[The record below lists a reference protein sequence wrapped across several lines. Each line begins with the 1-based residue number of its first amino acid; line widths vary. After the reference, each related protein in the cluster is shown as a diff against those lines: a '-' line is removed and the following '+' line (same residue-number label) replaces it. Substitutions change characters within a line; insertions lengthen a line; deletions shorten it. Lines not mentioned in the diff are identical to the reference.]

1 MGVLSSLFKSAPSYD
16 MGAAKDNFLWQ
27 QNQARYGVNN
37 GLAQLSWD
45 KNSNTQNITYNPQM
59 QGLIDSLFSGDASA
73 KKAEQSVYDSFS
85 EKYEPAFKRQSDNLQ
100 DRLVNQGIPVG
111 SDAYNKALSDLN
123 QNQNEARS
131 QAYNQAV
138 LTGQQIAAQ
147 NKNQN
152 LGILSTFNPL
162 NSYQPGAGTPNTDL
176 YGQSLSQ
183 ANAAFGANQST
194 AQNLLGLGLG
204 LGSDAGSA
212 VLSLFSDARIKEN
225 LRPVGKLYNGL
236 TVYSFNFPG
245 EEVTRIGLIA
255 QEVEQLIP
263 EAVSETEEG
272 LKMVDYLL
280 ATQFQPEEEEEDK

>member
-16 MGAAKDNFLWQ
+16 MGAARDNFLWR

-45 KNSNTQNITYNPQM
+45 KNTNTQNITYNPQM
-59 QGLIDSLFSGDASA
+59 QGLIDSLFSSDASA
-73 KKAEQSVYDSFS
+73 KKAEQSVYNSFAD
-85 EKYEPAFKRQSDNLQ
+85 KYEPIFKRQSDNLQ

-111 SDAYNKALSDLN
+111 SDAYNKALSDLK

-152 LGILSTFNPL
+152 LAIFNAFNPL

-176 YGQSLSQ
+176 YAQSLSQ
-183 ANAAFGANQST
+183 ANAAFGANQNT
-194 AQNLLGLGLG
+194 AQNLLGLA
-204 LGSDAGSA
+204 SNAGA
-212 VLSLFSDARIKEN
+212 GILSLFSDARIKEN
-225 LRPVGKLYNGL
+225 LRPVGKLFNGL
-236 TVYSFNFPG
+236 TVYAFNFPG

-255 QEVEQLIP
+255 QEVERLIP

-280 ATQFQPEEEEEDK
+280 ATQFQPEEEKEDK